1 MPDKLVCTRC
11 GRSTGNDPTMACLS
25 CGAQLVSWHEALI
38 ALRER
43 IAELEAELEPY
54 RKKAADERSAD
65 RWSDAY

>member
-1 MPDKLVCTRC
+1 
-11 GRSTGNDPTMACLS
+11 MACLS